1 MPVEA
6 QRVAAPAAGT
16 SEEEAM
22 AARVPEAG
30 QAEALVAAVVRAAAV
45 RAAAV
50 RAGAADQEEEEA
62 AGVVAVAAAEAE
74 VAAKAACYGSGRRA
88 RPSGRTC
95 R

>member
-45 RAAAV
+45 RA
-50 RAGAADQEEEEA
+50 GAADQEEEEEEA

>member
-1 MPVEA
+1 VPVEA

-45 RAAAV
+45 RA
-50 RAGAADQEEEEA
+50 GAADQEEEEEEEA
-62 AGVVAVAAAEAE
+62 APVVAAAEAE

>member
-45 RAAAV
+45 RA
-50 RAGAADQEEEEA
+50 GAADQEEEA
-62 AGVVAVAAAEAE
+62 AGVVAVAAAAE
-74 VAAKAACYGSGRRA
+74 AKAACYGSGRRA

>member
-45 RAAAV
+45 RA
-50 RAGAADQEEEEA
+50 GAADQEEEEEA
-62 AGVVAVAAAEAE
+62 APVVAVVAAEAE
-74 VAAKAACYGSGRRA
+74 VAAKAGCYGSGRRA

>member
-45 RAAAV
+45 RAAA
-50 RAGAADQEEEEA
+50 ADQEEEEA

>member
-6 QRVAAPAAGT
+6 QRVAAPAAGK

-22 AARVPEAG
+22 AARVPEAA
-30 QAEALVAAVVRAAAV
+30 QAEALVAAVVQAAAV
-45 RAAAV
+45 RAAAEV
-50 RAGAADQEEEEA
+50 EVEVEAAAEEA
-62 AGVVAVAAAEAE
+62 AR
-74 VAAKAACYGSGRRA
+74 AACYGSGRRA

>member
-30 QAEALVAAVVRAAAV
+30 QAEALVAAVV